1 MNSCP
6 WGLNKANLAKFHEEE
21 WGRPVHEDNKLFE
34 FLSLS
39 VLAAGLSYETILDK
53 RDDLCLAFHDFEID
67 KVAQMS
73 PEEIERILYDKKMIR
88 NKKKVSAVV
97 CNATVSQKM
106 RANGQTL
113 DDFFW
118 SYTGFRTIDNKWLH
132 AEMIPEQT
140 LLSRKISDE
149 MHERGFIMV
158 GPVLIY
164 SFLETVGIVNDHL
177 IDCQA
182 RIS

>member
-73 PEEIERILYDKKMIR
+73 PEEIERILCDKKMIR
-88 NKKKVSAVV
+88 NKRKFQPLFAMRRSVKNARKWAAV
-97 CNATVSQKM
+97 
-106 RANGQTL
+106 G
-113 DDFFW
+113 
-118 SYTGFRTIDNKWLH
+118 
-132 AEMIPEQT
+132 
-140 LLSRKISDE
+140 
-149 MHERGFIMV
+149 
-158 GPVLIY
+158 
-164 SFLETVGIVNDHL
+164 
-177 IDCQA
+177 
-182 RIS
+182 

>member
-1 MNSCP
+1 
-6 WGLNKANLAKFHEEE
+6 
-21 WGRPVHEDNKLFE
+21 
-34 FLSLS
+34 
-39 VLAAGLSYETILDK
+39 
-53 RDDLCLAFHDFEID
+53 
-67 KVAQMS
+67 
-73 PEEIERILYDKKMIR
+73 
-88 NKKKVSAVV
+88 
-97 CNATVSQKM
+97 M

-118 SYTGFRTIDNKWLH
+118 SYTVFRTIENKWLH

-182 RIS
+182 RTS

>member
-67 KVAQMS
+67 QVAQMS
-73 PEEIERILYDKKMIR
+73 PEEIERILCDKKMIR

-97 CNATVSQKM
+97 CNATVS
-106 RANGQTL
+106 
-113 DDFFW
+113 
-118 SYTGFRTIDNKWLH
+118 
-132 AEMIPEQT
+132 
-140 LLSRKISDE
+140 
-149 MHERGFIMV
+149 
-158 GPVLIY
+158 
-164 SFLETVGIVNDHL
+164 
-177 IDCQA
+177 
-182 RIS
+182 

>member
-73 PEEIERILYDKKMIR
+73 PEEIERILCDKKMIETKR
-88 NKKKVSAVV
+88 KFQPLFAMRRSVKKCAQMGRRWMIFSGVIPVSEQL
-97 CNATVSQKM
+97 TIS
-106 RANGQTL
+106 
-113 DDFFW
+113 
-118 SYTGFRTIDNKWLH
+118 GFMQR
-132 AEMIPEQT
+132 
-140 LLSRKISDE
+140 
-149 MHERGFIMV
+149 
-158 GPVLIY
+158 
-164 SFLETVGIVNDHL
+164 
-177 IDCQA
+177 
-182 RIS
+182 